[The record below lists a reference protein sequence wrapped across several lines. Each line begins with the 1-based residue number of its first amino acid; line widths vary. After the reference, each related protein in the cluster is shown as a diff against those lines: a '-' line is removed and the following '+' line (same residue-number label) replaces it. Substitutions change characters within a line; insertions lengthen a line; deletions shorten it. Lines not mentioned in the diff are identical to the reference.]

1 MYRENSQ
8 LSMKKRKWTIT
19 FEQVV
24 EKRLKNVF
32 SNVMKLPNLA
42 SPRMKIKNRD
52 FAFTKP

>member
-24 EKRLKNVF
+24 EKRLKNV
-32 SNVMKLPNLA
+32 MKLPNLA
-42 SPRMKIKNRD
+42 SHRMKTKNYN